1 MDKGRLLKLL
11 REAKQIRLTRAAELV
26 GVSKQTLYKY
36 ENNIVTNIPSNVIE
50 KLASLY
56 DTTPGY
62 IMGWEEVEVTI
73 DKASDQEAIINAYY
87 QKLVRMSI
95 KDRELELINK
105 YRAASQEVQGVID
118 KILGMER

>member
-62 IMGWEEVEVTI
+62 IMGWEDVEVTI

-105 YRAASQEVQGVID
+105 YRAASQEVQGIID

>member
-1 MDKGRLLKLL
+1 M
-11 REAKQIRLTRAAELV
+11 
-26 GVSKQTLYKY
+26 
-36 ENNIVTNIPSNVIE
+36 IE

>member
-105 YRAASQEVQGVID
+105 YRAASQEVQGIID